1 MNSLAKSPLAHAPS
15 LYLFNHDHRYVSV
28 SPLMKTSYCK
38 ILQYLQTTE
47 FSLPVYRSTTWS
59 DGQRLSF
66 SNFHHNKPQKK
77 TWFPMSP
84 YPGAKKK
91 KQRKTETTLLH
102 GDALGIQGESLG
114 DLMCR
119 IRGVVLP
126 GFTGFFS
133 VFNHPVSL
141 APCCEK
147 SLIFCEFVK
156 MQHAKKKLR
165 DMPWY
170 AYYLL
175 PLQDWSTIVI
185 CSHALSCVIIILG
198 WLP

>member
-84 YPGAKKK
+84 YPGAKTKTKK
-91 KQRKTETTLLH
+91 NRNNSPPWWCSWDSRRKSWWL
-102 GDALGIQGESLG
+102 DVQDQGS
-114 DLMCR
+114 R
-119 IRGVVLP
+119 P

>member
-1 MNSLAKSPLAHAPS
+1 MCFCFSCVWLIVACWNEPLGTLCFLHILLEPSWAWQSDHMNSLAKSPLAHAPS

-84 YPGAKKK
+84 YPGAKTKTKK
-91 KQRKTETTLLH
+91 NRNNSPPWWCSWDSRRKSWWL
-102 GDALGIQGESLG
+102 DVQDQGSRPARFH
-114 DLMCR
+114 R
-119 IRGVVLP
+119 I
-126 GFTGFFS
+126 FFS
-133 VFNHPVSL
+133 VQSSCQ
-141 APCCEK
+141 PCTLLRKIFDFLRICEDAT
-147 SLIFCEFVK
+147 C
-156 MQHAKKKLR
+156 
-165 DMPWY
+165 
-170 AYYLL
+170 
-175 PLQDWSTIVI
+175 
-185 CSHALSCVIIILG
+185 
-198 WLP
+198 